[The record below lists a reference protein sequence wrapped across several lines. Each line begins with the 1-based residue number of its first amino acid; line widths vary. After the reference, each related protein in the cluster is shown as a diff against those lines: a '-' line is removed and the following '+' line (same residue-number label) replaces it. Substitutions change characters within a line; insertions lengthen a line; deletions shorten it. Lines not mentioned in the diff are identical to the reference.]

1 MRKSKAAIDLNV
13 NERKGMGS
21 QKHWQIDVTKSV
33 FPRGDDDLASTA
45 FLPTPGKD
53 RAQPHKKIN
62 ECDH

>member
-1 MRKSKAAIDLNV
+1 MRKSQAAHDLGV
-13 NERKGMGS
+13 NSKKGNPSG
-21 QKHWQIDVTKSV
+21 QHWQIDVSKSV
-33 FPRGDDDLASTA
+33 FPRGDDDVASTA